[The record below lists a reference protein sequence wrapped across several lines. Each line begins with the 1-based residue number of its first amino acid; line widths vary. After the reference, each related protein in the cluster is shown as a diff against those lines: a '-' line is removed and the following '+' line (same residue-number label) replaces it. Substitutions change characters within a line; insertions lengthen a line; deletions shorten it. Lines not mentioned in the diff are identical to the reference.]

1 MTPEELDEYFIR
13 EAIKEAQKSIL
24 LNEVP
29 VGAVIVKDNQIIAR
43 AHNLMITSHA
53 ATSHAEILAINKAGE
68 VLENYRL
75 VDTTLYVTLEPC
87 VMCVG
92 AIIHSRIKRVV
103 FGAKDYKTGAVS
115 SVFNLLLDPHHNHKV
130 EVTENILA
138 DECSKLLSDFFAKR
152 RLEIKQQKQALK
164 NAMT

>member
-1 MTPEELDEYFIR
+1 
-13 EAIKEAQKSIL
+13 
-24 LNEVP
+24 
-29 VGAVIVKDNQIIAR
+29 
-43 AHNLMITSHA
+43 
-53 ATSHAEILAINKAGE
+53 
-68 VLENYRL
+68 
-75 VDTTLYVTLEPC
+75 
-87 VMCVG
+87 MCVG